1 MTFFSVDTGWV
12 SKMSPNPMVAVRKVP
27 LTMDDAVARVL
38 DPVFSAFK
46 GNVLFGLFLRNF
58 DSAPW

>member
-1 MTFFSVDTGWV
+1 MDTGWV
-12 SKMSPNPMVAVRKVP
+12 SKMSPNPLVAVRKVP

-38 DPVFSAFK
+38 DPIFSAFK

-58 DSAPW
+58 ESVPW